1 MMTIERI
8 RRQAAQHPER
18 TAYRF
23 RGSTLTYG
31 ELLDRAGA
39 LAGALQARRCRTCVL
54 YGGKEPEMPTAIL
67 GCLLGGVTYVPVSEA
82 TPKERLR
89 RILLA
94 SGADCVISSRPPQS
108 DLVPWLSLQELLS
121 FGAGLSSA
129 PEPFGP
135 AYIIFTSGST
145 GEPKGVPISREN
157 LDNFT
162 DWITSI
168 PELTGETVCRVLNQA
183 SFSFDLSVADL
194 YYAFC
199 GGHELVALDPALTAD
214 PAGLHEFWRN
224 GSINVS
230 VCTPTFLKL
239 CLTDPEFD
247 SRHLPDLR
255 TVYSCGESLP
265 SAVAAKLLQR
275 FPELSLINAYGPT
288 EATSA
293 VCAVTITKQTTQQ
306 EILPAGEIAS
316 AACEII
322 IEDGEIVLKGRS
334 VFSGYLGALN
344 GGWYREK
351 GRNCFRT
358 GDLGEIRDG
367 YLYCTGRKDRQIK
380 WKGYRIELD
389 EIEQTIDALPGVRS
403 CAVIAKRS
411 PTGEVRTVKAFVEPE
426 ENSLCITYV
435 NGREE
440 DLRSALAEKLPAYM
454 LPKTI
459 VFMEKLPV
467 TPNGKLDRKI
477 LEEM

>member
-31 ELLDRAGA
+31 ELLDRAEA
-39 LAGALQARRCRTCVL
+39 LAGALQARRYRACVL
-54 YGGKEPEMPTAIL
+54 YGGKEPEMPAAIL
-67 GCLLGGVTYVPVSEA
+67 GCLLGGVTYVPVSET

-89 RILLA
+89 RILIS

-108 DLVPWLSLQELLS
+108 DLVPWLSLQDLLS
-121 FGAGLSSA
+121 AGAGLSSA

-162 DWITSI
+162 AWISSLR
-168 PELTGETVCRVLNQA
+168 ELSRENACKVLNQA

-199 GGHELVALDPALTAD
+199 GGHELVALDPALTSD
-214 PAGLHEFWRN
+214 PAGLHDFWKN
-224 GSINVS
+224 SAINVA

-239 CLTDPEFD
+239 CLTDPDFNAEG
-247 SRHLPDLR
+247 LPELR
-255 TVYSCGESLP
+255 TVYSCGEQLGP
-265 SAVAAKLLQR
+265 ALAAKLMQR
-275 FPELSLINAYGPT
+275 FPKVSLINAYGPT

-293 VCAVTITKQTTQQ
+293 VCAVTVTEEMTRR
-306 EILPAGEIAS
+306 EILPAGETSS
-316 AACEII
+316 AACEICV
-322 IEDGEIVLKGRS
+322 EDGEIVLKGKS
-334 VFSGYLGALN
+334 VFSGYICGPK
-344 GGWYREK
+344 GGWYLEN
-351 GRNCFRT
+351 GGNCFRT
-358 GDLGEIRDG
+358 GDLGRIQDG
-367 YLYCTGRKDRQIK
+367 YLYCWGRKDRQIK

-389 EIEQTIDALPGVRS
+389 EIEQQITTQPGVRS

-411 PTGEVRTVKAFVEPE
+411 PTGEVRSIKAFVEPE
-426 ENSLCITYV
+426 EDKLCLTCV
-435 NGREE
+435 KSREE
-440 DLRSALAEKLPAYM
+440 VLRSALAERLPVYM

-459 VFMEKLPV
+459 VFLEKLPV
-467 TPNGKLDRKI
+467 TPNGKVDRKE
-477 LEEM
+477 LEEQ